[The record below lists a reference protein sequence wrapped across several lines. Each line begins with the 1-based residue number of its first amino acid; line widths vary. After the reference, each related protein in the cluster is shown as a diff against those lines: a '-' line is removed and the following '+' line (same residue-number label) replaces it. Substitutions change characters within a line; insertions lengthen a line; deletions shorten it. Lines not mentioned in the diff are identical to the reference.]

1 MIFGGIIGEAS
12 NELFISNSD
21 ITVMKESMANFFDAI
36 SMRGLWVTQGLIFQ
50 DYYNPYHSFFIN
62 PIYIGITY
70 IPFAIFLIF
79 IFQFILG
86 KTPSQRNIS
95 ISYFKFLY
103 ISVSLILFIYA
114 NSMHIY
120 VIEIINFISEGIIQ
134 AFRSGMQK
142 LGILIVVAYIP
153 VLIYTIGNKF
163 VKFTLIFYIFVHS
176 LYFFGGNLYKYSFLQ
191 WPGSYF
197 EIPSEYLNLRENKD
211 FNKND
216 VRYLLPYNP
225 DPNLEITDGNFSY
238 TGGDFKYN
246 LYKSSNIMHGDNKY
260 FIDYAK
266 LYFYLDNET
275 KVDQIIDYFNINFI
289 FHHYDLSPIALDI
302 YENGLKTKLNF
313 LNSYELYE
321 KNNYFS
327 LYKTKSSKNFI
338 SSKWI

>member
-142 LGILIVVAYIP
+142 LGILIAVYIP

-176 LYFFGGNLYKYSFLQ
+176 LYFWWEFIQ
-191 WPGSYF
+191 YF
-197 EIPSEYLNLRENKD
+197 
-211 FNKND
+211 F
-216 VRYLLPYNP
+216 
-225 DPNLEITDGNFSY
+225 T
-238 TGGDFKYN
+238 
-246 LYKSSNIMHGDNKY
+246 M
-260 FIDYAK
+260 AWK
-266 LYFYLDNET
+266 LF
-275 KVDQIIDYFNINFI
+275 
-289 FHHYDLSPIALDI
+289 
-302 YENGLKTKLNF
+302 
-313 LNSYELYE
+313 
-321 KNNYFS
+321 
-327 LYKTKSSKNFI
+327 
-338 SSKWI
+338 